1 MTDQQFYREAKFQ
14 LEILKDRIYA
24 STAGEDDEIAMARAS
39 RVLKELEI
47 FEKGWATSQRIP
59 VDVR

>member
-1 MTDQQFYREAKFQ
+1 MTEQPFYREAKFQ

-39 RVLKELEI
+39 RLLKELEI
-47 FEKGWATSQRIP
+47 RAGLHPSESP
-59 VDVR
+59 